1 MQAESVGISVPD
13 GRGGL
18 PYAPKS
24 LSMQMPACER
34 KRMDQSYDLAIIGG
48 GIVGLSV
55 AMEVTRVMPHLRLL
69 LLEKENALAQHQ
81 TGHNSG
87 VIHSGIYYKPGSIKA
102 RTCVEGAAALVSFC
116 REHGIPYRICG
127 KVIIAATPDELPRLE
142 ELRRRGETN
151 GLSGLRML
159 APQELREIEP
169 HCGGVRALHVPATG
183 ITDYIVVSE
192 KYAEL
197 ARARGAEIRT
207 GCAVH
212 GVLGKSG
219 EIVLETNTGAFRARF
234 AINCAVLH
242 SDRVSDMAG
251 NKPKVR
257 IVPFRGEYYD
267 VIPPRQ
273 HLVRTLIYPVP
284 DPRFPFLGVHF
295 TTRIHGGVDAGPNA
309 VLAFK
314 REGYRKHDFSL
325 RDTLSSFMFPGF
337 WRMAGQY
344 WRMGL
349 DETFR
354 ASNKRAFT
362 RALQKLVPEIQE
374 QDLVP
379 GGSGV
384 RAQALQLDGSM
395 VDDFQFVAGPQMLH
409 VLNVPSPAATAS
421 IPIGK
426 AIVQMAKESFGWD

>member
-1 MQAESVGISVPD
+1 MSARSGMEVIITTDYQPSCTEG
-13 GRGGL
+13 
-18 PYAPKS
+18 YARAT
-24 LSMQMPACER
+24 LSIMPEN
-34 KRMDQSYDLAIIGG
+34 YDLVIIGG

-55 AMEVTRVMPHLRLL
+55 AMAMTRSFPRLRLL
-69 LLEKENALAQHQ
+69 LVEKENGLARHQ

-87 VIHSGIYYKPGSIKA
+87 VIHSGIYYKPGSVKA
-102 RTCVEGAAALVSFC
+102 RTCVEGAAAMVAFC

-127 KVIIAATPDELPRLE
+127 KVIVAATADELPRLE
-142 ELRRRGETN
+142 DLRQRGEAN
-151 GLSGLRML
+151 GISGLRML
-159 APQELREIEP
+159 TPEELREIEP
-169 HCGGVRALHVPATG
+169 HCGGVRALHVPGTG
-183 ITDYIVVSE
+183 ITDYVAVSE

-197 ARARGAEIRT
+197 STSQGGEIRT
-207 GCAVH
+207 GCAVR
-212 GVLGKSG
+212 GVSKSSQ
-219 EIVLETNTGAFRARF
+219 ELAIETSAGAFQTRF
-234 AINCAVLH
+234 AINCAGLH
-242 SDRVSDMAG
+242 SDRVSAMAG
-251 NKPKVR
+251 NKPQVR

-267 VIPPRQ
+267 LVPDRQ

-314 REGYRKHDFSL
+314 REGYRKRDFNL
-325 RDTLSSFMFPGF
+325 GDAISSFTFPGF
-337 WRMAGQY
+337 WRMAAKY

-354 ASNKRAFT
+354 ASNKQAFT
-362 RALQKLVPEIQE
+362 KALQKLVPEIRE
-374 QDLVP
+374 EDLIP

-384 RAQALQLDGSM
+384 RAQALQRDGAM

-421 IPIGK
+421 IPIGN
-426 AIVQMAKESFGWD
+426 AIAKMAQESFGLDRI